1 MTVGKGI
8 VLAGLLATLV
18 ACATVPVT
26 VAGPGLRL
34 TPLVGVGAA
43 DPDAGLVAQS
53 LALVLAVEGEEVPAL
68 VLEGNLP
75 TPCHRPSAGIEVD
88 PKARAVRVAL
98 AAERRIEGPCIQQL
112 VPYSWILPLAGVVRG
127 DEPWTLRVG
136 AHVQTLAPRGAPQVA
151 LTVARAVR
159 VEATTPPHLLL
170 ATTLPT
176 PCHVPHLAM
185 ERDEAARVL
194 RLELQALVP
203 DGPCVQQLTPVVL
216 RLPLAELAKGWRI
229 DVNGRPVG

>member
-1 MTVGKGI
+1 MGKGI
-8 VLAGLLATLV
+8 VLAGLLATLA
-18 ACATVPVT
+18 ACAAVPAT
-26 VAGPGLRL
+26 VAGPGLRFR
-34 TPLVGVGAA
+34 PLVGAGEA
-43 DPDAGLVAQS
+43 DPDGGLVAQS
-53 LALVLAVEGEEVPAL
+53 LALVLVVEGEEVPAL
-68 VLEGNLP
+68 VLEGHLP
-75 TPCHRPSAGIEVD
+75 TPCHRPTARTEVD

-98 AAERRIEGPCIQQL
+98 AAERRIQGPCIQQL

-136 AHVQTLAPRGAPQVA
+136 VRTQTLPPRGAPQVA

-159 VEATTPPHLLL
+159 VAATTPPHLLL

-194 RLELQALVP
+194 RLELRALVP
-203 DGPCVQQLTPVVL
+203 DKPCVQQLTPVVL
-216 RLPLAELAKGWRI
+216 RLPLAELAEGWRI
-229 DVNGRPVG
+229 FVNGRPVG